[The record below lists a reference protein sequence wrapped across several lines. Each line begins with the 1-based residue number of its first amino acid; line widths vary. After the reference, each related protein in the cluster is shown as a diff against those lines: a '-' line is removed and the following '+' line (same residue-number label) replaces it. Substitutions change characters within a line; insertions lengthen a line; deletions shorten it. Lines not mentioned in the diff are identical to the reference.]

1 MKKLLVGIL
10 LAPVLINAN
19 ADSFRCGRALV
30 KVNESTN
37 ALIKKCGKP
46 VRKFSSK
53 EIVSENGRRSSVGV
67 TNWVYERRGKKDMIV
82 SVRNGTVTNIQV
94 D

>member
-53 EIVSENGRRSSVGV
+53 EIVSENGRRSKVGV
-67 TNWVYERRGKKDMIV
+67 SNWVYERHGKKDMIV
-82 SVRNGTVTNIQV
+82 SVRNGTVTKIEV

>member
-1 MKKLLVGIL
+1 MKKVIL
-10 LAPVLINAN
+10 CILFAVVSQSH
-19 ADSFRCGRALV
+19 ADSFRCGRALI
-30 KVNESTN
+30 KPGDSSN

-53 EIVSENGRRSSVGV
+53 ERVKVDGRQTQTGVS
-67 TNWVYERRGKKDMIV
+67 NWVYRRNGKRDMIV
-82 SVRNGTVTNIQV
+82 SVRNGVVIKMAV

>member
-1 MKKLLVGIL
+1 MKKLLLGIL

-53 EIVSENGRRSSVGV
+53 EIVSENGHRSSVGV

>member
-1 MKKLLVGIL
+1 MKKLLLVIL
-10 LAPVLINAN
+10 LATIFINAN
-19 ADSFRCGRALV
+19 ADSFRCGRTLV
-30 KVNESTN
+30 KANESTN

-82 SVRNGTVTNIQV
+82 SVRNGTIINIQV